1 MFKSECFSS
10 TLLSWVLTA
19 QQITNVT
26 NDAGKTIENKDFNEE
41 LDGIYYQK

>member
-19 QQITNVT
+19 QQVT
-26 NDAGKTIENKDFNEE
+26 NDAGKTIENKDFKEE
-41 LDGIYYQK
+41 SDGIYYQK